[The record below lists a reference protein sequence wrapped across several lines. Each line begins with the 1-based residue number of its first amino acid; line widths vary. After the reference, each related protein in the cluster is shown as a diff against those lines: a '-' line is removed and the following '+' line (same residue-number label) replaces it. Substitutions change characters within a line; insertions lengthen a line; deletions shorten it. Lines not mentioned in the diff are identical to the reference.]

1 MAADA
6 QRDLDEAL
14 PALEAAT
21 ASLKNLSRN
30 DVVEVKS
37 LSNPPAGVKLVME
50 VRHSCTVFASHTIL
64 ILTVYLSRHLHYG
77 VVCALIVAD
86 YVTCYNMSSCI
97 HVSKAVCHILASLR
111 CPSMGLAL
119 P

>member
-50 VRHSCTVFASHTIL
+50 VRPSCTVCGYITLIRTVASQCIHAVRCTVCVMDSYYREDIL
-64 ILTVYLSRHLHYG
+64 ISFSSS
-77 VVCALIVAD
+77 
-86 YVTCYNMSSCI
+86 YVQ
-97 HVSKAVCHILASLR
+97 
-111 CPSMGLAL
+111 
-119 P
+119 